1 MKQFVRSLGKNSN
14 CFNYISKSFP
24 VLSKEKLKAG
34 MFDGPQI
41 RKLIKDNNFIN
52 SMTAVEALAWQ
63 SFVLVVK
70 NFLGN
75 HKSENYRVGT
85 RHAC

>member
-1 MKQFVRSLGKNSN
+1 M
-14 CFNYISKSFP
+14 
-24 VLSKEKLKAG
+24 LSKEKLKAEI
-34 MFDGPQI
+34 FVGPQK
-41 RKLIKDNNFIN
+41 RKLIKDNNLIN

-75 HKSENYRVGT
+75 HKTEN
-85 RHAC
+85 